1 MFHRVPLV
9 ACAGLLISAS
19 ASAQAPAPAPAPA
32 RPVVQPIPRALF
44 LSIMELDFGRIDA
57 NHDGAVSSKEASDF
71 QRAQILAGNQARNR
85 AMFARLD
92 ADHNGAL
99 SPAEFAQV
107 VPPAPAQVDVRPMFQ
122 RFDTNHDSSISKVEY
137 RAATVANF
145 DRMDTDKDGVVSAAE
160 MRAGGIA
167 K

>member
-9 ACAGLLISAS
+9 AFAGLMLSA
-19 ASAQAPAPAPAPA
+19 AVSAQAPAPAPT
-32 RPVVQPIPRALF
+32 RPVIQPIPRALF
-44 LSIMELDFGRIDA
+44 LTNMDASFAGMDA
-57 NHDGAVSSKEASDF
+57 NKDGVVSSKEASDF
-71 QRAQILAGNQARNR
+71 QRAQILAANQARNR
-85 AMFARLD
+85 ALFAQLD
-92 ADHNGAL
+92 ADRNGVL
-99 SPAEFAQV
+99 SPAEFARV
-107 VPPAPAQVDVRPMFQ
+107 VPPAPAQVNLTPMFQ

-145 DRMDTDKDGVVSAAE
+145 DRLDTDKDGIVSAAE